1 VITQTG
7 LLCRVITQTGL
18 LCRVITQTGLLCRV
32 ITRTGFCRVITQTG
46 LLCYITLPFK
56 ILVTIGHFI
65 VIYELPTILVD
76 SLQNCHIRRG
86 RTHSY
91 IDIVKYNFICYIHN

>member
-65 VIYELPTILVD
+65 RIADNFGGFPTELSYKKGTD
-76 SLQNCHIRRG
+76 SLI
-86 RTHSY
+86 Y
-91 IDIVKYNFICYIHN
+91 